1 MRARLK
7 SLLLLA
13 LDTDGETVRIGSERE
28 TRCLHCRARL
38 RFGSDGVPI
47 GPATLEH
54 VIPSSWFG
62 RQVAADLTRRVD
74 GPDDARNLAIACRRC
89 NHAKGARHDPHP
101 GREDSRR
108 VVEALLARRWARWR
122 DPPGDH
128 REPEC

>member
-7 SLLLLA
+7 HLMLLA
-13 LDTDGETVRIGSERE
+13 LDTDGEAVRVGSERE

-38 RFGSDGVPI
+38 RFSSDGEPI

-62 RQVAADLTRRVD
+62 RRGVADLTHRV
-74 GPDDARNLAIACRRC
+74 GAADDPRNLAIACRRC
-89 NHAKGARHDPHP
+89 NHAKGARHDPYP
-101 GREDSRR
+101 GREASRQ

-122 DPPGDH
+122 DPPG
-128 REPEC
+128 E

>member
-13 LDTDGETVRIGSERE
+13 LDTDSEAVRVGAERE

-38 RFGSDGVPI
+38 RFGADGVPI

-62 RQVAADLTRRVD
+62 RRAAAELTVRVD
-74 GPDDARNLAIACRRC
+74 GPEDPRNLAIACRRC

-101 GREDSRR
+101 DREDSRR
-108 VVEALLARRWARWR
+108 VVETLLVKRWARWR
-122 DPPGDH
+122 VPDAHASADN
-128 REPEC
+128 